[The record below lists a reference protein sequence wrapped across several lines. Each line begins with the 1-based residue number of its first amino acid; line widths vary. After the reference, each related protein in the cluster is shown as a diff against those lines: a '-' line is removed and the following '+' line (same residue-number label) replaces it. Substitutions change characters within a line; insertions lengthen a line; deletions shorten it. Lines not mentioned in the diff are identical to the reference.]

1 MQVEHKTEKGTVLF
15 VKVPDDAKDF
25 VYFDDEDM
33 PYLSYLIKD
42 FSGWLTDRK
51 YLKVCNGFQL
61 IGLTSEVTE
70 EQAKMMVPLIKRV
83 YGQSYYDYTVKFKVG
98 YGYVGTALE
107 SFKSFIKDNEIYEVN
122 HLGEKPAETFNHPDW
137 EYKRSDWNKAQET
150 VGKWIVLFKPND

>member
-1 MQVEHKTEKGTVLF
+1 MQIEHKTEKGTVLF

-70 EQAKMMVPLIKRV
+70 GP
-83 YGQSYYDYTVKFKVG
+83 G
-98 YGYVGTALE
+98 
-107 SFKSFIKDNEIYEVN
+107 
-122 HLGEKPAETFNHPDW
+122 
-137 EYKRSDWNKAQET
+137 
-150 VGKWIVLFKPND
+150 